1 MRRHWH
7 RAQLHVLTLARRRD
21 VTLAALLL
29 ALPAAALLAASLGA
43 STLAPGELLPALL
56 DAGDPSH
63 GMLWQVRLPRVVC
76 GGLVGAAL
84 GVAGVLVQTAVRNPL
99 ADPWL
104 LGVSAGAGA
113 AALTA
118 IVGFPERPALVPAVA
133 FLGGL
138 APVGVVLGLSA
149 GTRARGPLRMILC
162 GVALQALCFA
172 LVALIMFFFADRA
185 PAFAAFI
192 VGSLASVG
200 WEDVAIV
207 GVPTSIG
214 IVLALAA
221 ARPLDVL
228 LLDEASATS
237 LGVAVRRARFGASCV
252 AALLAA
258 GAVSVA
264 GLVGFVGLVAPN
276 ALRLIAGPRHLALLP
291 LAALAGATLVMLAD
305 AAARSAAAPLELP
318 VGALLA
324 ALGAPYFLYLVWRKI
339 P

>member
-1 MRRHWH
+1 MRRTWH
-7 RAQLHVLTLARRRD
+7 RARLRVLTLARRRD
-21 VTLAALLL
+21 VTAAALLL
-29 ALPAAALLAASLGA
+29 GLAGAALLSASLGA
-43 STLAPGELLPALL
+43 SALAPGELLPALF
-56 DAGDPSH
+56 DSSDPHH
-63 GMLWQVRLPRVVC
+63 GLLWQVRLPRVLC
-76 GGLVGAAL
+76 GALVGAAL
-84 GVAGVLVQTAVRNPL
+84 GLAGVLVQTAVRNPL

-113 AALTA
+113 AALAA
-118 IVGFPERPALVPAVA
+118 IVLFPERPALVPAVA

-138 APVGVVLGLSA
+138 APVALLLALSA
-149 GTRARGPLRMILC
+149 GTRGRGPLRMILC
-162 GVALQALCFA
+162 GVALQALFFA
-172 LVALIMFFFADRA
+172 LVAGIMFFFADRA

-200 WEDVAIV
+200 WGDVGIV
-207 GVPTSIG
+207 AVPTALG
-214 IVLALAA
+214 FVLALAA

-228 LLDEASATS
+228 LLDESSATS

-276 ALRLIAGPRHLALLP
+276 ALRLLAGPRHLALLP

-305 AAARSAAAPLELP
+305 AAARAAAAPLELP
-318 VGALLA
+318 VGAMLA
-324 ALGAPYFLYLVWRKI
+324 ALGAPYFLFLIWKKI

>member
-1 MRRHWH
+1 VKRAWH
-7 RAQLHVLTLARRRD
+7 RARLRADALARLPG
-21 VTLAALLL
+21 VVAGALLLGLAGAALLS
-29 ALPAAALLAASLGA
+29 ASLGA
-43 STLAPGELLPALL
+43 STLAPHELLGALL
-56 DAGDPSH
+56 DPADPRH
-63 GMLWQVRLPRVVC
+63 GLLWQVRLPRVAC
-76 GGLVGAAL
+76 GALVGAARGL
-84 GVAGVLVQTAVRNPL
+84 AGVLVQTAVRNPL

-113 AALTA
+113 AALVA
-118 IVGFPERPALVPAVA
+118 IVAFPERPALVPAVA
-133 FLGGL
+133 FLGGIVPVALLL
-138 APVGVVLGLSA
+138 ALSA
-149 GTRARGPLRMILC
+149 GTRGRGPLRMILC
-162 GVALQALCFA
+162 GVALQALFFA

-192 VGSLASVG
+192 VGSLASAG
-200 WEDVAIV
+200 WGDAAIV
-207 GVPTSIG
+207 AVPTALG
-214 IVLALAA
+214 FALALAS

-228 LLDEASATS
+228 LLDESSAAS
-237 LGVAVRRARFGASCV
+237 LGLAVRRARFGASAV

-276 ALRLIAGPRHLALLP
+276 ALRLLAGPRHLALLP

-305 AAARSAAAPLELP
+305 AAARAAAAPLELP

-324 ALGAPYFLYLVWRKI
+324 ALGAPYFLFLIRRRI

>member
-1 MRRHWH
+1 MRRTWH
-7 RAQLHVLTLARRRD
+7 RARLHVLTLARRRD
-21 VTLAALLL
+21 VTAAALLL
-29 ALPAAALLAASLGA
+29 GLAGAALLSASLGA
-43 STLAPGELLPALL
+43 SALAPSELLPALF
-56 DAGDPSH
+56 DSADPHH
-63 GMLWQVRLPRVVC
+63 GLLWQVRLPRVLC
-76 GGLVGAAL
+76 GALVGAAL
-84 GVAGVLVQTAVRNPL
+84 GLAGVLVQTAVRNPL

-113 AALTA
+113 AALAA
-118 IVGFPERPALVPAVA
+118 IVLFPERPALVPAVA

-138 APVGVVLGLSA
+138 APVALLLALSA
-149 GTRARGPLRMILC
+149 GTRGRGPLRMILC
-162 GVALQALCFA
+162 GVALQALFFA

-200 WEDVAIV
+200 WGDAGIVA
-207 GVPTSIG
+207 VPTALG
-214 IVLALAA
+214 FALALAA

-276 ALRLIAGPRHLALLP
+276 ALRLLAGPRHLALLP
-291 LAALAGATLVMLAD
+291 LAALAGAMLVMLAD
-305 AAARSAAAPLELP
+305 TAARAAAAPLELP

-324 ALGAPYFLYLVWRKI
+324 ALGAPYFLFLIWKKI

>member
-1 MRRHWH
+1 MHAVRSVELR
-7 RAQLHVLTLARRRD
+7 LLTLARRRD
-21 VTLAALLL
+21 AVAGGLLL
-29 ALPAAALLAASLGA
+29 LLLGAAFASASLGA
-43 STLAPGELLPALL
+43 SALGPHELWTALL
-56 DAGDPSH
+56 DSADPRH
-63 GMLWQVRLPRVVC
+63 GLLWQVRLPRVAC
-76 GGLVGAAL
+76 GAFVGAAL
-84 GVAGVLVQTAVRNPL
+84 GISGVLVQTAVRNPL

-113 AALTA
+113 FALVA
-118 IVGFPERPALVPAVA
+118 IVAFPERPALVPVVA
-133 FLGGL
+133 FAGGVTPVAIVL
-138 APVGVVLGLSA
+138 ALSSGA
-149 GTRARGPLRMILC
+149 RARGPLRMILC
-162 GVALQALCFA
+162 GVALQALFFA
-172 LVALIMFFFADRA
+172 VVALIMFFFADRA

-200 WEDVAIV
+200 WSDVAIV
-207 GVPTSIG
+207 AVPT
-214 IVLALAA
+214 VLGFFVALAA

-237 LGVAVRRARFGASCV
+237 LGVPVRRARFGASCV

-276 ALRLIAGPRHLALLP
+276 ALRLLAGPRHAALLP
-291 LAALAGATLVMLAD
+291 LAALAGATLVMVSD
-305 AAARSAAAPLELP
+305 AAARAAAAPLELP

-324 ALGAPYFLYLVWRKI
+324 AIGAPYFLFLIWKKI

>member
-1 MRRHWH
+1 MLVWRRAEL
-7 RAQLHVLTLARRRD
+7 RLGMLARRRD
-21 VTLAALLL
+21 AAALGLLL
-29 ALPAAALLAASLGA
+29 ALAAAAFTAASLGA
-43 STLAPGELLPALL
+43 SALTPHELVTALL
-56 DAGDPSH
+56 DAADPRH
-63 GMLWQVRLPRVVC
+63 VLLWQVRLPRVAC
-76 GGLVGAAL
+76 GALVGAAL

-113 AALTA
+113 AALLA
-118 IVGFPERPALVPAVA
+118 IVAFPELPALVPAVA
-133 FLGGL
+133 FAGGI
-138 APVGVVLGLSA
+138 APVAVLLALSSGA
-149 GTRARGPLRMILC
+149 RARGPLRMVLT

-172 LVALIMFFFADRA
+172 IVALILFFFADRA

-207 GVPTSIG
+207 AVPT
-214 IVLALAA
+214 ALGFAAALVA

-237 LGVAVRRARFGASCV
+237 LGVAVRRARFGAAGL

-276 ALRLIAGPRHLALLP
+276 ALRLLAGPRHLLLLP
-291 LAALAGATLVMLAD
+291 LAALGGATLVMLAD
-305 AAARSAAAPLELP
+305 TVARAAAAPLELP

-324 ALGAPYFLYLVWRKI
+324 ALGAPYFLYLIWKKI

>member
-1 MRRHWH
+1 MLAWRRAEL
-7 RAQLHVLTLARRRD
+7 RLGMLARRRD
-21 VTLAALLL
+21 
-29 ALPAAALLAASLGA
+29 AAALGLLLLLVAAAFTAASLGA
-43 STLAPGELLPALL
+43 SALAPHELVTALL
-56 DAGDPSH
+56 DAADPRH
-63 GMLWQVRLPRVVC
+63 VLLWQVRLPRVAC
-76 GGLVGAAL
+76 GALVGAAL

-113 AALTA
+113 AALLA
-118 IVGFPERPALVPAVA
+118 IVAFPELPALVPAVA
-133 FLGGL
+133 FAGGV
-138 APVGVVLGLSA
+138 APVAALLALSSGA
-149 GTRARGPLRMILC
+149 RARGPLRMILA

-172 LVALIMFFFADRA
+172 LVALILFFFADRA

-200 WEDVAIV
+200 WGDVAIV
-207 GVPTSIG
+207 AVPTTLG
-214 IVLALAA
+214 VAAALAA

-237 LGVAVRRARFGASCV
+237 LGVAARRARFGAASL

-276 ALRLIAGPRHLALLP
+276 ALRLLAGPRHLLLVP
-291 LAALAGATLVMLAD
+291 LAALGGATLVMLAD
-305 AAARSAAAPLELP
+305 AAARAAAAPLELP

-324 ALGAPYFLYLVWRKI
+324 AIGAPYFLYLIWKKI

>member
-1 MRRHWH
+1 MMRAWYRV
-7 RAQLHVLTLARRRD
+7 RLRLLTLARRRR
-21 VTLAALLL
+21 VTGAALLL
-29 ALPAAALLAASLGA
+29 GLAGAALISTGLGA
-43 STLAPGELLPALL
+43 SAIAPRELLPALL
-56 DAGDPSH
+56 DPADPRH
-63 GMLWQVRLPRVVC
+63 TLLWQVRLPRVAC
-76 GGLVGAAL
+76 GALVGAAL
-84 GVAGVLVQTAVRNPL
+84 GVAGVLVQTVVRNPL

-118 IVGFPERPALVPAVA
+118 IVAFPEQPALVPVA
-133 FLGGL
+133 AFAGGI
-138 APVGVVLGLSA
+138 APVAVVLALSSGA
-149 GTRARGPLRMILC
+149 RARGPLRMILC

-172 LVALIMFFFADRA
+172 LVALILFFFSDRA
-185 PAFAAFI
+185 PAFAAFV

-200 WEDVAIV
+200 WGDVWLV
-207 GVPTSIG
+207 GVPTALG
-214 IVLALAA
+214 FALALAA

-237 LGVAVRRARFGASCV
+237 LGVAVRRARLGASCV

-276 ALRLIAGPRHLALLP
+276 ALRLVAGPRHLALLP
-291 LAALAGATLVMLAD
+291 LAALAGAGLVMLAD

-324 ALGAPYFLYLVWRKI
+324 ALGAPYFLFLIWRRV

>member
-1 MRRHWH
+1 MLVWRRAEL
-7 RAQLHVLTLARRRD
+7 RLATLARRRD
-21 VTLAALLL
+21 
-29 ALPAAALLAASLGA
+29 AAALGLGLLLVAAAFVAASLGA
-43 STLAPGELLPALL
+43 SALTPREVATALL
-56 DAGDPSH
+56 DAGDPRH
-63 GMLWQVRLPRVVC
+63 VLLWQVRLPRVAC
-76 GGLVGAAL
+76 GALVGAAL

-113 AALTA
+113 AALLA
-118 IVGFPERPALVPAVA
+118 IVAFPELPALVPAVA
-133 FLGGL
+133 FVGGI
-138 APVGVVLGLSA
+138 APVAVLLVLSSGA
-149 GTRARGPLRMILC
+149 RVRGPLRMILA
-162 GVALQALCFA
+162 GVALQALCFS
-172 LVALIMFFFADRA
+172 LVALILFFFADRA

-200 WEDVAIV
+200 WEDAAIV
-207 GVPTSIG
+207 AVPT
-214 IVLALAA
+214 ALGFAAALVA

-237 LGVAVRRARFGASCV
+237 LGVTVRRARFGAASL

-276 ALRLIAGPRHLALLP
+276 ALRLLAGPRHLLLVP
-291 LAALAGATLVMLAD
+291 LAALGGATLVMLAD
-305 AAARSAAAPLELP
+305 AAARAAAAPLELP

-324 ALGAPYFLYLVWRKI
+324 ALGAPYFLYLIWKKI